1 MSFLGG
7 GGRSLDGSEL
17 DTGARREHVELRR
30 SGRETRLGVGTLAC
44 PRCDAP
50 VATGGRALTLTDGLD
65 CPFCA
70 HGAPARDFLS
80 LAPPSRPARVIVH
93 VHAPPSR

>member
-30 SGRETRLGVGTLAC
+30 SVRESRLGVGTLAC
-44 PRCDAP
+44 PHCDAP
-50 VATGGRALTLTDGLD
+50 VATGGRTLTLTDGLR
-65 CPFCA
+65 CPYCA
-70 HGAPARDFLS
+70 HAAPARDFLS
-80 LAPPSRPARVIVH
+80 MAPPSRPARVIVH
-93 VHAPPSR
+93 VHAPHRR

>member
-17 DTGARREHVELRR
+17 DASARSEHVELRR
-30 SGRETRLGVGTLAC
+30 SVRSTQLGVGTLAC

-50 VATGGRALTLTDGLD
+50 VATGGRTLTLTDELG

-70 HGAPARDFLS
+70 HAGPVRDFLS
-80 LAPPSRPARVIVH
+80 LQPPSRPTRVVVH
-93 VHAPPSR
+93 VRAPHRR